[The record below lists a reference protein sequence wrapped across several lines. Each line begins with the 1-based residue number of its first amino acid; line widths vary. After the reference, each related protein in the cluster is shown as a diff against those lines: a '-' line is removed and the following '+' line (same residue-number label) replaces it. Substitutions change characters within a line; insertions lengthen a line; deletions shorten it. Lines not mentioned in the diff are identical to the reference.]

1 MPHKIFYSIESID
14 NIPFPAGVRTGVVRL
29 RFVRGSNG
37 LELDNISFL
46 SIQIYNQIKGL
57 KHVLHLKLKKRYS
70 YFQFYFYIYRLK
82 HIFCAFI
89 RVKTF

>member
-57 KHVLHLKLKKRYS
+57 KHVLHLKLKKKDILTS
-70 YFQFYFYIYRLK
+70 NF
-82 HIFCAFI
+82 IFIFI
-89 RVKTF
+89 G

>member
-1 MPHKIFYSIESID
+1 MPQDLFYWIESMV

-37 LELDNISFL
+37 LDLDNISFL

-57 KHVLHLKLKKRYS
+57 KHVLQLKLKKDILTSNCFLY
-70 YFQFYFYIYRLK
+70 L
-82 HIFCAFI
+82 
-89 RVKTF
+89 

>member
-1 MPHKIFYSIESID
+1 MD

-57 KHVLHLKLKKRYS
+57 KHVLHLKLKKKRYS

-82 HIFCAFI
+82 HIFVHLSGLRPFNAL
-89 RVKTF
+89 

>member
-1 MPHKIFYSIESID
+1 MPHKIFYSIESMD

-57 KHVLHLKLKKRYS
+57 KHVLHLKLKKKI
-70 YFQFYFYIYRLK
+70 FLLPIVFYIHRLK
-82 HIFCAFI
+82 TYFLCIYLG
-89 RVKTF
+89 